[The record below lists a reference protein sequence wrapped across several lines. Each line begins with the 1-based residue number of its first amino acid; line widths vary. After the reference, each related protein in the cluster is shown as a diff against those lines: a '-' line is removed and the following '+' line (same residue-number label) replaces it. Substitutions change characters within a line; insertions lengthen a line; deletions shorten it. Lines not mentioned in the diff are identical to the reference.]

1 MGSKKETKKYQ
12 LNAKKHKKAKEVKQH
27 IEEPTSIFRKRRK
40 FDLNDNFLVSTEE
53 SERRLQAGCIGLAIP
68 LVIACSIITFLYG
81 GTLQVNLPTIL
92 KPNIREH
99 QDHSKFQTV
108 FIIWFDLDLHVLKD
122 LALSLSIS
130 KV

>member
-1 MGSKKETKKYQ
+1 MGSKKETKKYR
-12 LNAKKHKKAKEVKQH
+12 LKEKIKAKRYKKAKEVKKY

-40 FDLNDNFLVSTEE
+40 FDLNDNFLVSREE
-53 SERRLQAGCIGLAIP
+53 SESRLQLGCIGLAIP
-68 LVIACSIITFLYG
+68 LVIACSIITVLYG

-108 FIIWFDLDLHVLKD
+108 FII
-122 LALSLSIS
+122 
-130 KV
+130 

>member
-1 MGSKKETKKYQ
+1 MGSKNGIKKYR
-12 LNAKKHKKAKEVKQH
+12 LKEKIKDKRYKKAKEVKKY

-68 LVIACSIITFLYG
+68 LVIACSIITLLYG

-108 FIIWFDLDLHVLKD
+108 FII
-122 LALSLSIS
+122 
-130 KV
+130 